1 MKKVLLLI
9 IVIFSLY
16 SCSKVSTFTI
26 EATTDHPDNKKVYL
40 IAIGGKYNSPGP
52 IDSTNVVNGKFTFKT
67 DSIVIPEMQYVFF
80 ENERENIPVVSE
92 PGKINIKIYKDSIRK
107 SKISGTKSNDDFSK
121 YQNETNSF
129 YLEMSKIQREISNI
143 TVEESDIFKRDSLI
157 TKDLKDQFD
166 LMRSKLNNY
175 EISFMSN
182 NNDSFISALIL
193 ERMVIQQEI
202 EMKVAAELYD
212 NFTDLIKLT
221 NPGKEI
227 KKYVQIYKSNLK
239 NEPEIGSIAPDFS
252 GPGLEDEILSLSD
265 VNSKVIMI
273 DFWASWCAPC
283 RVENPFLVYLNTKY
297 SKDEFQVIGVSLDRT
312 REAWENAI
320 KEDKLENWIHI
331 SHLKFWNEPIAKLY
345 NVVQMPTSY
354 ILNSEK
360 KILAMNVKDQDLDNL
375 IGEQL
380 MSQ

>member
-9 IVIFSLY
+9 IVIFSIA

-26 EATTDHPDNKKVYL
+26 EATTDHPENKKVYL
-40 IAIGGKYNSPGP
+40 IAIGKYNTPGP

-92 PGKINIKIYKDSIRK
+92 PGKIKIKIYKDSIRK

-143 TVEESDIFKRDSLI
+143 TVEESDIFKRDSVI
-157 TKDLKDQFD
+157 TNDLKDQFD

-193 ERMVIQQEI
+193 ERMVVQQEI

-221 NPGKEI
+221 NPGKQI
-227 KKYVQIYKSNLK
+227 KKYVVVYKGNLK
-239 NEPEIGSIAPDFS
+239 DEPEIGSIAPDFT
-252 GPGLEDEILSLSD
+252 GPGLQNEILSLYD
-265 VNSKVIMI
+265 INSKVIMI

-297 SKDEFQVIGVSLDRT
+297 SKEEFQIIGVSLDKT

-345 NVVQMPTSY
+345 NIVQMPTSY
-354 ILNSEK
+354 VLNSEK
-360 KILAMNVKDQDLDNL
+360 KILAMNVKDQDLDDL
-375 IGEQL
+375 ISEQL
-380 MSQ
+380 KSQ

>member
-9 IVIFSLY
+9 IVIFSVA

-26 EATTDHPDNKKVYL
+26 EATTDHPENKKVYL
-40 IAIGGKYNSPGP
+40 IAIGMYNTPGP

-92 PGKINIKIYKDSIRK
+92 PGKIKIKIYKDSIRK

-143 TVEESDIFKRDSLI
+143 TVEESDIFKRDSVI
-157 TKDLKDQFD
+157 INDLKDQFD

-175 EISFMSN
+175 EISFMSK
-182 NNDSFISALIL
+182 NNDSFISGLIL
-193 ERMVIQQEI
+193 ERMVVQQEI

-221 NPGKEI
+221 NPGKQI
-227 KKYVQIYKSNLK
+227 KKYVEVYKGNLK
-239 NEPEIGSIAPDFS
+239 DEPEIGSIAPDFT
-252 GPGLEDEILSLSD
+252 GPGLQNEILSLSD

-354 ILNSEK
+354 VLNSEK
-360 KILAMNVKDQDLDNL
+360 KILAMNVKNQDLDNL

>member
-1 MKKVLLLI
+1 
-9 IVIFSLY
+9 
-16 SCSKVSTFTI
+16 
-26 EATTDHPDNKKVYL
+26 
-40 IAIGGKYNSPGP
+40 
-52 IDSTNVVNGKFTFKT
+52 
-67 DSIVIPEMQYVFF
+67 
-80 ENERENIPVVSE
+80 
-92 PGKINIKIYKDSIRK
+92 
-107 SKISGTKSNDDFSK
+107 
-121 YQNETNSF
+121 
-129 YLEMSKIQREISNI
+129 MSKIQREISNI
-143 TVEESDIFKRDSLI
+143 TIEESDIFKRDSVI
-157 TKDLKDQFD
+157 TNDLRDQFD
-166 LMRSKLNNY
+166 LMRTKLNNY

-193 ERMVIQQEI
+193 ERMVVQQEI

-212 NFTDLIKLT
+212 NFTELIKLT
-221 NPGKEI
+221 KPGEQI
-227 KKYVQIYKSNLK
+227 KKYVELYKGNLK
-239 NEPEIGSIAPDFS
+239 DEPEIGSIAPDFT
-252 GPGLEDEILSLSD
+252 GPGLQNEILSLSD

-297 SKDEFQVIGVSLDRT
+297 SKDEFQVVGVSLDRT

-320 KEDKLENWIHI
+320 KEDKLDNWVHI

-380 MSQ
+380 MSP

>member
-1 MKKVLLLI
+1 MKKVILLI
-9 IVIFSLY
+9 IVIFSIA

-26 EATTDHPDNKKVYL
+26 EATTDHPENKKVYL
-40 IAIGGKYNSPGP
+40 IAIGTYNTPGP

-92 PGKINIKIYKDSIRK
+92 PGKIKINIYKDSIRK

-143 TVEESDIFKRDSLI
+143 TIEESDIFKRDSVI
-157 TKDLKDQFD
+157 TNDLRDQFD

-193 ERMVIQQEI
+193 ERMVVQQEI

-212 NFTDLIKLT
+212 NFTELIKLT
-221 NPGKEI
+221 KPGEQI
-227 KKYVQIYKSNLK
+227 KKYVELYKGNLK
-239 NEPEIGSIAPDFS
+239 DEPEIGSIAPDFT
-252 GPGLEDEILSLSD
+252 GPGLQNEILSLSD

-297 SKDEFQVIGVSLDRT
+297 SKDEFQVVGVSLDRT

-320 KEDKLENWIHI
+320 KEDKLDDWIHI

-345 NVVQMPTSY
+345 NIVQMPTSY

-380 MSQ
+380 MSP

>member
-9 IVIFSLY
+9 IVIFSIA

-26 EATTDHPDNKKVYL
+26 EATTDHPENKKVYL
-40 IAIGGKYNSPGP
+40 IAIGRYNTPGP

-92 PGKINIKIYKDSIRK
+92 PGKIKIKIYKDSIRK

-143 TVEESDIFKRDSLI
+143 TVEESDIFKRDSVI
-157 TKDLKDQFD
+157 TNDLKDQFD

-193 ERMVIQQEI
+193 ERMVVQQEI

-221 NPGKEI
+221 NPGKQI
-227 KKYVQIYKSNLK
+227 KKYVEVYKGNLK
-239 NEPEIGSIAPDFS
+239 DEPEIGSIAPDFT
-252 GPGLEDEILSLSD
+252 GPGLQNEILSLYD
-265 VNSKVIMI
+265 INSKVIMI

-297 SKDEFQVIGVSLDRT
+297 SKEEFQIIGVSLDKT

-345 NVVQMPTSY
+345 NIVQMPTSY
-354 ILNSEK
+354 VLNSEK
-360 KILAMNVKDQDLDNL
+360 KILAMNVKDQDLDDL
-375 IGEQL
+375 ISEQL
-380 MSQ
+380 KSQ